1 MTRSLTV
8 LGERLEALVDE
19 FHVVA
24 VDVETEQDESPR
36 GDPTDTVQES
46 QGLKDQVVVVL
57 TVSLSTE
64 IVLQTHTDT

>member
-24 VDVETEQDESPR
+24 VDVETEQDESPC

-46 QGLKDQVVVVL
+46 QSLKDQVVVVL